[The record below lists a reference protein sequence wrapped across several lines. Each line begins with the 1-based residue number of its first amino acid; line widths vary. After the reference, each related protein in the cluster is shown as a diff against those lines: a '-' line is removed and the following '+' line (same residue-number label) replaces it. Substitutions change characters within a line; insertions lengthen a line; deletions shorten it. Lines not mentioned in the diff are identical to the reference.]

1 MCVTVWCW
9 LGGLVGFGEGAFS
22 RSYDVRIVP
31 VDCRPTCH
39 SHCDNHSVAMAPT
52 SSPYNLG
59 QNFVIIRVALR
70 RRIFPLVYDDCFRLL
85 HNFFLDVRR
94 FVSLRASQVL
104 TQSISW
110 DSRNNPLKRTDSV
123 WTTNHDKDIK
133 PHIVQGANEHMWRA
147 WIHRYTDSLPTL
159 DIPWALRSLV
169 VILYLW
175 VGRTAQRNFHITV
188 LRDEKKLPKKQQQ
201 KHARFSPGPENDTN
215 VSNPH

>member
-1 MCVTVWCW
+1 MT
-9 LGGLVGFGEGAFS
+9 
-22 RSYDVRIVP
+22 IV
-31 VDCRPTCH
+31 
-39 SHCDNHSVAMAPT
+39 
-52 SSPYNLG
+52 
-59 QNFVIIRVALR
+59 FVCFII
-70 RRIFPLVYDDCFRLL
+70 
-85 HNFFLDVRR
+85 FFLDVRR

-110 DSRNNPLKRTDSV
+110 DSRNNPLKRTDSA
-123 WTTNHDKDIK
+123 WTTNPDKDIE
-133 PHIVQGANEHMWRA
+133 PHIVQGANEDMWRA

-159 DIPWALRSLV
+159 DIDLV

-188 LRDEKKLPKKQQQ
+188 LRDEKKLQKKQQQ